1 MAMAAKKK
9 QAKFFCEYCDSEVPF
24 NARFCP
30 KCGHFFLAVRC
41 PACGKTGDQDEFTNG
56 CPQCGY
62 AFNGAPVKPSSPA
75 KTTDSEKTKTSS
87 RKKLFPK
94 RDFTVHSDTN
104 FPSKKRSDD
113 ALPPWIY
120 ISTFA
125 GFVVVL
131 LILLTILLK

>member
-9 QAKFFCEYCDSEVPF
+9 QAKFFCEYCDSEVPI

-62 AFNGAPVKPSSPA
+62 AFNGEPIKKSGPA
-75 KTTDSEKTKTSS
+75 KTASS
-87 RKKLFPK
+87 KNLFPK
-94 RDFTVHSDTN
+94 HDSRSYTGTTS
-104 FPSKKRSDD
+104 SKKRSDD

-120 ISTFA
+120 IATLA
-125 GFVVVL
+125 GFAIVL
-131 LILLTILLK
+131 LTLVMLSNK

>member
-62 AFNGAPVKPSSPA
+62 AFNGEPVKSTVT
-75 KTTDSEKTKTSS
+75 KTPDSEKSTSSS
-87 RKKLFPK
+87 RKIFFPK
-94 RDFTVHSDTN
+94 RAIRKYSDTT
-104 FPSKKRSDD
+104 FSGKKRSDD

-120 ISTFA
+120 IATLS

-131 LILLTILLK
+131 FILVMLLKK

>member
-9 QAKFFCEYCDSEVPF
+9 QAKFFCEYCDSEVPI

-62 AFNGAPVKPSSPA
+62 AFNGEPVKPSVA
-75 KTTDSEKTKTSS
+75 KKSAIATKTNATSS
-87 RKKLFPK
+87 KNFFSK
-94 RDFTVHSDTN
+94 RDFRSYTN
-104 FPSKKRSDD
+104 STSFKKRSDD

-120 ISTFA
+120 IATLA
-125 GFVVVL
+125 GFAIVL
-131 LILLTILLK
+131 LSLIVLKK

>member
-9 QAKFFCEYCDSEVPF
+9 QAKFFCEYCDSEVPI

-62 AFNGAPVKPSSPA
+62 AFNGEPIKASGAA
-75 KTTDSEKTKTSS
+75 KTTASSKLNTTFRTYTGTSS
-87 RKKLFPK
+87 
-94 RDFTVHSDTN
+94 
-104 FPSKKRSDD
+104 SKKRSDD

-120 ISTFA
+120 IATLTGFA
-125 GFVVVL
+125 IVL
-131 LILLTILLK
+131 LILFIFSNK

>member
-9 QAKFFCEYCDSEVPF
+9 QAKFFCEFCDTEVPF

-62 AFNGAPVKPSSPA
+62 AFDGSPVKPFITP
-75 KTTDSEKTKTSS
+75 KTDDSANTKKTSQ
-87 RKKLFPK
+87 KNLFQK
-94 RDFTVHSDTN
+94 REFSSYTDTN
-104 FPSKKRSDD
+104 SKKRKNDD
-113 ALPPWIY
+113 ALPAWIY
-120 ISTFA
+120 IATFA
-125 GFVVVL
+125 VFAGIVAF
-131 LILLTILLK
+131 IITQCRT